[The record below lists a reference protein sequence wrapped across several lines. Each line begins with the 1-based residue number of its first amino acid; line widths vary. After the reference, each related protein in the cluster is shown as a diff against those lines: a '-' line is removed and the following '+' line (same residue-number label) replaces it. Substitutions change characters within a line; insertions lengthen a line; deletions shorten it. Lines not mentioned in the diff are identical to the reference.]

1 MSEKMLKLTGLWAN
15 KAKDGSTYYS
25 GSLGAA
31 KLVIF
36 KNGFKREGS
45 KDPDLIVY
53 LAPKPDK
60 DEPKEKPA
68 SEPGDD
74 PAF

>member
-1 MSEKMLKLTGLWAN
+1 MVKLTGLWAN

-31 KLVIF
+31 RVIIL
-36 KNGFKREGS
+36 KNAFKREGS
-45 KDPDLIVY
+45 KDPDLNLFI
-53 LAPKPDK
+53 APKPEKAAD
-60 DEPKEKPA
+60 PKEKAEA
-68 SEPGDD
+68 SGDD